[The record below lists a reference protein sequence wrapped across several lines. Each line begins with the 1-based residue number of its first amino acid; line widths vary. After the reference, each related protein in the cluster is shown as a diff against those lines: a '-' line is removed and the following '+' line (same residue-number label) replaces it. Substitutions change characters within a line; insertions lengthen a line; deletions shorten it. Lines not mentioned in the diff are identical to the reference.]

1 LRQRCS
7 CLQAVMA
14 LALLFLSGQ
23 MADYA
28 TKILLLVYLWREESL
43 RSHFSV
49 LAVAHLLA
57 GIRRAY
63 EFFSGLAGVPR
74 AAAGVLSLFG
84 IATPIFQVLHMI
96 DSLFA
101 WWCKQDHGKRL
112 PLRGVPLDV
121 ILEGLVFLLTSLHL
135 RLYCALGEVRIPKSR
150 GFEVLLMAVLCSSLG
165 MVAIGLVLVDST
177 VSLKLSRAL
186 YGTSAP
192 KTRRLRL
199 SVFMAHLSYRGCEVL
214 AKCAVVVA
222 LSCALPLLYF
232 ASYIVALY
240 LLNAAVLLGS
250 SSSSACPQVRIMSST
265 LIVAWPLLF
274 ANLSQ
279 FVDSP
284 KHFAAAQN
292 ASSLV
297 CGLRALELS
306 AAVGLV
312 TAAYLVEEEALDQRH
327 HGRHRHHQDSWVVDP
342 RTVHF
347 VATLQA
353 LHQRI
358 WSAPWASCIGLHY
371 LCMVIRWCSCWTP
384 SDPQLV
390 VPLLPQRPVELPSS
404 GVSIWRGAAI
414 PDVEVMSEKD
424 FWPPAL
430 CLSQLLL
437 GAACERAPF
446 ALPICSSVPT
456 PASVSKSGPTARPPR
471 LEDFDTIALIGYGE
485 FGKVFQVRDRAT
497 QQTFAVK
504 RLSKEF
510 YARKQMTD
518 KALREIATLNL
529 AQEHPFVVRLIHAL
543 ENTTEWAMIME
554 YCCGG
559 DLQQILLTEGCPGL
573 PLQRILKIAAEVTLA
588 LEHLHSRG
596 IVFRDLKLENVVL
609 DKDGTAKLTDFGLA
623 KQYRGGRDAIAEA
636 QSYGGAYANFT
647 KTFCGSHGYAA
658 PEVNPKRQMHGF
670 AADLYAFGVLLVMMM
685 SGGEVYHDVREAPF
699 EKRLPPESLKDL
711 RDILGRLDFDFYW
724 ASHHFLQPARAA
736 HRVEIDLHG
745 DVVITSRGPRSGRRG
760 PRPARPPNST
770 DRRGVEGSEP
780 SPARPVKFPES
791 ACVGS
796 EDERRRWDLAL
807 DLVRALTEEVPE
819 RRGTVATMKEHPFFE
834 EIEDWRFVYPQ
845 SWLIQLAKA
854 NLTSGSRG
862 AIESQ
867 RLQQDLEQ
875 LPIQVLVS
883 LLEHPDDAVRL
894 LEQSSEFLASSS
906 PAMSSPVLRATSDP
920 VSLPARV
927 VPVAGG
933 GSSASSVHE
942 FQLQEF

>member
-1 LRQRCS
+1 
-7 CLQAVMA
+7 MA
-14 LALLFLSGQ
+14 LALLFLACQ
-23 MADYA
+23 MVDYSA
-28 TKILLLVYLWREESL
+28 KILLLVCLWREQGL
-43 RSHFSV
+43 RRHFDV
-49 LAVAHLLA
+49 LAAVHLLA
-57 GIRRAY
+57 GIRKAFA
-63 EFFSGLAGVPR
+63 FFSGLTMVPR
-74 AAAGVLSLFG
+74 AGAAVLSLFG
-84 IATPIFQVLHMI
+84 LATPLFQVLHVI

-101 WWCKQDHGKRL
+101 WWYKQDQGKRL
-112 PLRGVPLDV
+112 PLRAVPLDA
-121 ILEGLVFLLTSLHL
+121 ILEGLAFFLASLHL
-135 RLYCALGEVRIPKSR
+135 RLCCTLGQIRVLNAQALEA
-150 GFEVLLMAVLCSSLG
+150 LLAAVLFSSLG

-192 KTRRLRL
+192 KTRRLCL
-199 SVFMAHLSYRGCEVL
+199 SVFMAHVAYRGCEVV

-222 LSCALPLLYF
+222 LSFTLPLLYF
-232 ASYIVALY
+232 AGYLAAVY
-240 LLNAAVLLGS
+240 LLNAVVLIGS
-250 SSSSACPQVRIMSST
+250 SWPSGSCPQVRVVIAA
-265 LIVAWPLLF
+265 LVVAWPLLF
-274 ANLSQ
+274 SNLPQ

-284 KHFAAAQN
+284 KHFSAAQN
-292 ASSLV
+292 ASSLL

-306 AAVGLV
+306 AAVGLA
-312 TAAYLVEEEALDQRH
+312 TAAYLIQAETLDMRH
-327 HGRHRHHQDSWVVDP
+327 HKHRHDVDSWIVDP

-347 VATLQA
+347 VSTLQA
-353 LHQRI
+353 LYQRT
-358 WSAPWASCIGLHY
+358 WSAPWATCILVHY
-371 LCMVIRWCSCWTP
+371 LCMVIRWCSCWLP

-390 VPLLPQRPVELPSS
+390 VPLLQQRPVELPSS
-404 GVSIWRGAAI
+404 GVSIRRGAAM
-414 PDVEVMSEKD
+414 PDVEVISEKD

-430 CLSQLLL
+430 GLSQLLL
-437 GAACERAPF
+437 GAAVERAPL
-446 ALPICSSVPT
+446 ALPFCSSVPT
-456 PASVSKSGPTARPPR
+456 PASSSSSGPSARPPR

-554 YCCGG
+554 YCSGG
-559 DLQQILLTEGCPGL
+559 DLQQALLTEGCPGL

-647 KTFCGSHGYAA
+647 KTFCGSYGYAA

-670 AADLYAFGVLLVMMM
+670 AADLYAFGVLLVMMLT
-685 SGGEVYHDVREAPF
+685 GGEVYHDVREAPF

-711 RDILGRLDFDFYW
+711 RDILGRLNFDFYW

-745 DVVITSRGPRSGRRG
+745 DVVITSRGPRAGRRG
-760 PRPARPPNST
+760 PRPGRPPNSF
-770 DRRGVEGSEP
+770 DWARRGAEGSQP
-780 SPARPVKFPES
+780 SAAYPAKFPES
-791 ACVGS
+791 ACQGS
-796 EDERRRWDLAL
+796 EEERRRWDLAL

-819 RRGTVATMKEHPFFE
+819 RRGTVATLKEHAFFE

-845 SWLIQLAKA
+845 SWLVQLAKA
-854 NLTSGSRG
+854 NMMSSAQGFE
-862 AIESQ
+862 ASQ

-883 LLEHPDDAVRL
+883 LLDQPDDAVRL

-906 PAMSSPVLRATSDP
+906 PALSTSPVLRAASDP
-920 VSLPARV
+920 LSFGARL
-927 VPVAGG
+927 VPIAGG

-942 FQLQEF
+942 FQLQGLGSDVP